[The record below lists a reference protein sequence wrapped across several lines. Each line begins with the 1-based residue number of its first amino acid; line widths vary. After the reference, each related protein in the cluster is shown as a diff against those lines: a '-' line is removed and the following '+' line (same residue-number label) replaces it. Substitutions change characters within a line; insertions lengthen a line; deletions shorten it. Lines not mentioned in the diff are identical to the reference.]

1 MTDFEDN
8 LDRLETALVD
18 IETSITGTE
27 QVTKT
32 FRAEMESVT
41 RSMTTAS
48 RQASGLSRSIG
59 GSLRTAMDALIFDGG
74 KLSDVMRNLGRSVA
88 SKAFSSAITPVTNA
102 LGSAVTNG
110 VQGLVSGMLPF
121 AQGGAFSGGRVRA
134 FAKGGVVGGP
144 TTFPMR
150 DGTGLMGEAGPEA
163 IMPLERGAD
172 GKLGVRSSGGGAV
185 HITMNISTP
194 DAQSFQRSRSQ
205 IAAQLSRAVS
215 RGQRNL

>member
-1 MTDFEDN
+1 MSDFDENIGQLGD
-8 LDRLETALVD
+8 ALVE
-18 IETSITGTE
+18 IETSIASTE
-27 QVTKT
+27 EVSRT
-32 FRAEMESVT
+32 FRSEMEAVT

-48 RQASGLSRSIG
+48 QQASGLSRSIG
-59 GSLRTAMDALIFDGG
+59 GSLRSALDGLIFDGS
-74 KLSDVMRNLGRSVA
+74 KLSDVMRSLGRSVA
-88 SKAFSSAITPVTNA
+88 SKAFSSALTPVTNA
-102 LGSAVTNG
+102 IGSAVTNG

-121 AQGGAFSGGRVRA
+121 ARGGVVSGGRVQA
-134 FAKGGVVGGP
+134 FAKGGVVNGP
-144 TTFPMR
+144 TSFPMR

-185 HITMNISTP
+185 YVTVNVSTP
-194 DAQSFQRSRSQ
+194 DAGSFQRSRSQ